1 MAQLA
6 IFGHATRGKEVI
18 EILEMLGGYNY
29 YNLSGKNGID
39 TIGYHIGSIISNI
52 VPIRWQNK
60 YKYISFTLETFLK
73 KYPYKVG
80 NKVITYAEGCLAQ
93 FTIQDMRWN
102 HKLNKIEYKICSSWL
117 DTSLMLPYKE
127 ETVEESIENTNKVI
141 FDTNAQCC
149 DIMNEIIKEETMRE
163 KIKSFEIIE
172 SHFANEV
179 KIEFDP
185 SKYEMVKRD
194 NGYYVVKKQP
204 QYPKTY
210 EECCALLSLGEDGRL
225 YTKGYKARLI
235 QDFQKLLVC
244 RDAYWKIAG
253 DWKFDF
259 DESYYYLCNEYHKI
273 QKFKGVCDCNAVLA
287 FSTAEMRDAFFE
299 NFKELIE
306 ICKELL

>member
-18 EILEMLGGYNY
+18 KILEMLGGENPYAISTAAEGLLY
-29 YNLSGKNGID
+29 R
-39 TIGYHIGSIISNI
+39 ISNYDNRI
-52 VPIRWQNK
+52 VACSPTDTFVV
-60 YKYISFTLETFLK
+60 FTLEHFLE

-194 NGYYVVKKQP
+194 NGYYVVKKQRTIP
-204 QYPKTY
+204 
-210 EECCALLSLGEDGRL
+210 EDL
-225 YTKGYKARLI
+225 
-235 QDFQKLLVC
+235 
-244 RDAYWKIAG
+244 
-253 DWKFDF
+253 
-259 DESYYYLCNEYHKI
+259 
-273 QKFKGVCDCNAVLA
+273 
-287 FSTAEMRDAFFE
+287 
-299 NFKELIE
+299 
-306 ICKELL
+306 